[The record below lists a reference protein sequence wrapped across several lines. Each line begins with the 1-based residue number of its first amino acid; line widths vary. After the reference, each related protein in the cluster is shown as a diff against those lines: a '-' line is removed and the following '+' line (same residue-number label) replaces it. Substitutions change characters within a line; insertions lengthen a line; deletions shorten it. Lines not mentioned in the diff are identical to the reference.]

1 MKKKVLLLVGLMLCL
16 LLVGC
21 EKGDSV
27 KKTKKMSEM
36 IPNPQKYFL
45 GDANITTL
53 QDDDKG
59 LYYYVENCSEDDYDK
74 YVEKCKE
81 LGFSNIEYQSSDEK
95 QKLFTATNDDGTYKL
110 DVDMELNKKYVNII
124 GNIQE

>member
-1 MKKKVLLLVGLMLCL
+1 MKKKVLLLVGLLLCL

-21 EKGDSV
+21 GKEDSV
-27 KKTKKMSEM
+27 KETKKMSEM

-53 QDDDKG
+53 QDDNKG
-59 LYYYVENCSEDDYDK
+59 LYYYVENCSEGDYDK

-81 LGFSNIEYQSSDEK
+81 LGFSNIEYQSADEK

>member
-1 MKKKVLLLVGLMLCL
+1 
-16 LLVGC
+16 
-21 EKGDSV
+21 
-27 KKTKKMSEM
+27 M
-36 IPNPQKYFL
+36 IPNPQEYFL

>member
-1 MKKKVLLLVGLMLCL
+1 MKKKVLLFVGLMLCL

-21 EKGDSV
+21 GKEDSV

-36 IPNPQKYFL
+36 IPNPQEYFL